1 MSARPQAA
9 NKRTESLNHLLNF
22 TLPPRS
28 QPLAQHVPR
37 RNRKP
42 NHVYYNP
49 EKFVNAQYRFVMKP
63 TGDYTVHFADPD
75 IFFQWED
82 ILQVLIPRSS
92 AFASAGTAAEGVT
105 TCPICLSPP
114 TAPRMTKC
122 GHVYCFPCILHYL
135 QTGDNTKWNRCPI
148 CFDSVNEKQ
157 LKCVRW
163 IDPVETHPTPTAAP
177 QQNTSLNAAGDES
190 SATAIA
196 QASASSRRT
205 VHMRLMYRP
214 QLTTLALPRSATWP
228 SPAIPP
234 HQAPW
239 HFAPDAWTFA
249 RFVLAT
255 PEMLIKQLEEELV
268 ALEVERVMLASYDT
282 TSSAASVIG
291 AKAAMHSTAESIGVA
306 FVRAAE
312 ERVILQIE
320 KARATDTEWL
330 DASVKRAERDIAAAE
345 RVAARGQQNQYYPPS
360 MADLDINGDTP
371 SSDPRD
377 PTTNLD
383 TPAPVPTPSG
393 GKPRRRNVNPP
404 SRESTPPTYHFYQSS
419 TGQPVFLHPLDIRI
433 LLARFHT
440 YAAFPPELTFP
451 VEALDAGSV
460 DHDLRKRC
468 KYLGHLPEGG
478 EVVFAQVNVREIVGE
493 DAWREG
499 GWEGLVERRRRERE
513 GRVRK
518 DERERVKAEEKERER
533 VRILGAFG
541 PPRDGRGGGAFG
553 IGEDVPDPEFFSPVV
568 STAISEEA
576 HAESEPTLE
585 AQTQPQA
592 WGGRSFASALHSAP
606 SARRQTPTARAEDT
620 WEVDMAWH
628 DLEEQHARS
637 GAGGGIAGG
646 KKGRK
651 KLVLMGGGPGR
662 RR

>member
-1 MSARPQAA
+1 
-9 NKRTESLNHLLNF
+9 
-22 TLPPRS
+22 
-28 QPLAQHVPR
+28 
-37 RNRKP
+37 
-42 NHVYYNP
+42 
-49 EKFVNAQYRFVMKP
+49 MKP

-135 QTGDNTKWNRCPI
+135 TLGDNTKWNRCPI
-148 CFDSVNEKQ
+148 CFDSVSEKQ

-163 IDPVETHPTPTAAP
+163 VDLVETHSTSARHESTP
-177 QQNTSLNAAGDES
+177 D
-190 SATAIA
+190 
-196 QASASSRRT
+196 ASSGSDTLSSQRT
-205 VHMRLMYRP
+205 IHMRLMYRP

-228 SPAIPP
+228 SAAMPP
-234 HQAPW
+234 HQTPW
-239 HFAPDAWTFA
+239 HFAPDASAFA

-255 PEMLIKQLEEELV
+255 PDMIIRHLEEELV
-268 ALEVERVMLASYDT
+268 ALEVERVSLASYDT
-282 TSSAASVIG
+282 GSNLAGVIG
-291 AKAAMHSTAESIGVA
+291 AKAVSKPSSESIGVT

-312 ERVILQIE
+312 ERVKLQIE

-330 DASVKRAERDIAAAE
+330 QDAVKRAERDIAAAE
-345 RVAARGQQNQYYPPS
+345 RIAARPKES
-360 MADLDINGDTP
+360 AATLAD
-371 SSDPRD
+371 DPRD
-377 PTTNLD
+377 PITNSD
-383 TPAPVPTPSG
+383 TPPVTPVSVPTPN
-393 GKPRRRNVNPP
+393 GKPKRRNVNPP
-404 SRESTPPTYHFYQSS
+404 FRDSTPPTYHFYQAS

-440 YAAFPPELTFP
+440 YDAFPPELTFP
-451 VEALDAGSV
+451 VEALDIGSV

-478 EVVFAQVNVREIVGE
+478 EVVFAQVNVKEIVGE

-499 GWEGLVERRRRERE
+499 GWEGLVDRRRRERE
-513 GRVRK
+513 GRTKREERDRVR
-518 DERERVKAEEKERER
+518 AEEKERER

-541 PPRDGRGGGAFG
+541 PPSAGHSGAAIG
-553 IGEDVPDPEFFSPVV
+553 VGEDIPDPEFFAPQPPPPLPESD
-568 STAISEEA
+568 
-576 HAESEPTLE
+576 AETTTQAS
-585 AQTQPQA
+585 AQPSA
-592 WGGRSFASALHSAP
+592 WGPRSFASALHSAP
-606 SARRQTPTARAEDT
+606 SARRQAPAVREEDA

-628 DLEEQHARS
+628 DLEEQHARNGAVS
-637 GAGGGIAGG
+637 GGG